1 MFSIFIFILSLIF
14 PFAIV
19 ALNVNALTRNGRR
32 GLNVKCAIGALLYG
46 ISVVIGYGLRSL
58 FDSANDFIRFYIL
71 SVSAALSFLSAVFA
85 LWGMYEM
92 RRRRNKWHRG
102 WKRAIW
108 SFWLGIVNLC
118 TIAFYF
124 YLSTHP
130 DLFERIQRAVQ

>member
-1 MFSIFIFILSLIF
+1 MFSSIFFILSLIF

-46 ISVVIGYGLRSL
+46 ISVIVGYGLRSL
-58 FDSANDFIRFYIL
+58 FDTANDYIRFYIL
-71 SVSAALSFLSAVFA
+71 ATSATLSLLSAVFA

-92 RRRRNKWHRG
+92 RRRRSKWHRG
-102 WKRAIW
+102 WKRGLWA
-108 SFWLGIVNLC
+108 FWLSILNLC
-118 TIAFYF
+118 AIAFYL

-130 DLFERIQRAVQ
+130 DLFEKIQRAVQ